1 VNDIEILEQLD
12 IVTRL
17 LQAVANEPEVF
28 FDIIGERRANIL
40 FQSAY
45 FAGLAERVNHDQR

>member
-45 FAGLAERVNHDQR
+45 FAGLAERVNHDKR